1 MIVFHLLLKYMI
13 IFILTFMFLNSIN
26 TITPQIIPILLF
38 IFVSTITLDVFIFD
52 NFIEL
57 IQKKELMSSIDDI
70 DDQKN
75 EI

>member
-1 MIVFHLLLKYMI
+1 MI